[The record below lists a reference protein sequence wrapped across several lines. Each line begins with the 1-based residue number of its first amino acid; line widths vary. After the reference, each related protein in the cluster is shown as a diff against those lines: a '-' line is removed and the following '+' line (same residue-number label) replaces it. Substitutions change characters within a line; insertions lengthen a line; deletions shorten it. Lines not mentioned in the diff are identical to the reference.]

1 MRNNTFIL
9 LIGILMPVVP
19 KSGDAQSA
27 GGKPV
32 AASIAASATRLPVRP
47 DSRLWLE
54 GSSNVRDWTCRATSM
69 DATIDLN
76 PAAGKRGSLEPG
88 AVRGVNV
95 RVPVRMLKCGDRHM
109 EAEMYTALK
118 SPKPPAESF
127 ITATLQRLP
136 LESIDA
142 GPVEVQG
149 QLTIAGVERTVKM
162 TVTSERLSDGTH
174 RARGSVPI
182 LMTDFGI
189 KPPRPWGGILRTKD
203 RVLIQFEIFVEPIA

>member
-1 MRNNTFIL
+1 VRNITFIL
-9 LIGILMPVVP
+9 LLGTLMPLTPVL
-19 KSGDAQSA
+19 GDAQPTGS
-27 GGKPV
+27 KPV
-32 AASIAASATRLPVRP
+32 SASIAASVTRLPVRT

-76 PAAGKRGSLEPG
+76 AAAGTRGSLDPS
-88 AVRGVNV
+88 AVRGVRV

-127 ITATLQRLP
+127 ITATLEQLP
-136 LESIDA
+136 VASTVA
-142 GPVEVQG
+142 GTVEVQG
-149 QLTIAGVERTVKM
+149 QLTIAGVERTVTM
-162 TVTSERLSDGTH
+162 TVTSDKLPDGTH
-174 RARGSVPI
+174 RARGTVPI

-189 KPPRPWGGILRTKD
+189 KPPRPWGGILKTKNK
-203 RVLIQFEIFVEPIA
+203 VLIQFEIFVAPIS